1 MISLKP
7 AGRAA
12 VSAHQKPTVPR
23 GGIGKPES
31 EPDLALAVFGVG
43 DDALEQ
49 TVAADIVDSFGAGKR
64 YAVRRF
70 LRKALE
76 IVDFARSGWYTEHQG
91 H

>member
-31 EPDLALAVFGVG
+31 EPDPALAVFGVG
-43 DDALEQ
+43 DDALKLA
-49 TVAADIVDSFGAGKR
+49 VAAGIVNPFSAGKR
-64 YAVRRF
+64 YAVR
-70 LRKALE
+70 
-76 IVDFARSGWYTEHQG
+76 
-91 H
+91 